1 MGIFR
6 GFLRSWERFITYR
19 TLLDISSPI
28 SVNYCILSADLGDFW
43 GKSWGKGYPPNG
55 ILNYIRC
62 RESDDC
68 SESLSDRGSTV
79 DI

>member
-6 GFLRSWERFITYR
+6 VFLRSWERFITYR

-28 SVNYCILSADLGDFW
+28 SVNYRILSADLGDFW
-43 GKSWGKGYPPNG
+43 GKGYLPNC
-55 ILNYIRC
+55 ILNFIRC